1 MINFLCQQ
9 DFLNNK
15 YDIQK
20 ESSKTQEYIKAK
32 LGLKKQ
38 STPADSPVY
47 KEMIA
52 NAQKFRIAQERLRKG
67 EIDLNTYNRIKIKL
81 GAKSTESVYQA
92 MADSESPEINAGER
106 YLEQLRDDNYP
117 LIRSYTINRIDGTNF
132 TYQLSN
138 EKKEETLSVKVSFF
152 VNENKEVRYK
162 ISSLQKK

>member
-1 MINFLCQQ
+1 
-9 DFLNNK
+9 
-15 YDIQK
+15 
-20 ESSKTQEYIKAK
+20 
-32 LGLKKQ
+32 
-38 STPADSPVY
+38 
-47 KEMIA
+47 MIA

-132 TYQLSN
+132 TYQFSN